1 MPLNASLTKMSMHGQ
16 SHTVAAATFDD
27 LSQAILAWLDQ
38 RPPGFVRR
46 APSPTWS
53 SQALRDSLRFNLEH
67 ALSAAVA
74 AQKMTDVIAYLID
87 AFTAATTSSV
97 TSTSR
102 WSIVLRE
109 GASLETFDVMR
120 DDVTKLL
127 ERRADEQSIPEVR
140 PGRFAGLIV
149 DALNTAL
156 SDEAERL
163 PVDGISPEGVLSYYM
178 ISSDVRKTYNIRAFL
193 YFFGIGVVA
202 FIIYA
207 IIEPDWWF
215 NPGTGLFVGLG
226 YITLIVTAIVHER
239 SRVRTL

>member
-1 MPLNASLTKMSMHGQ
+1 MPPNASLTKMSMPGQ
-16 SHTVAAATFDD
+16 SHTAEAVTFDD

-53 SQALRDSLRFNLEH
+53 SQALRDSFRSNLEH
-67 ALSAAVA
+67 ALSAAVST
-74 AQKMTDVIAYLID
+74 KRMTDVIAYLID

-97 TSTSR
+97 VSTSR
-102 WSIVLRE
+102 WSVALRE
-109 GASLETFDVMR
+109 GASLDTFDVMR
-120 DDVTKLL
+120 DDVTQLL
-127 ERRADEQSIPEVR
+127 ERRADEQSIPEGG

-149 DALNTAL
+149 DALNNAL
-156 SDEAERL
+156 SDEAERI
-163 PVDGISPEGVLSYYM
+163 PVEGISPEGVLSYYM
-178 ISSDVRKTYNIRAFL
+178 ISSDVRKTYNTRTFL

-207 IIEPDWWF
+207 IIEPGWWF
-215 NPGTGLFVGLG
+215 NPSTGLFVGLG
-226 YITLIVTAIVHER
+226 YITLIVTVIVYDR